1 MEVLIEISTAGLT
14 LISSGSFIT
23 VDDTPVKMDVIIDDE
38 RTVSVLLLFHHER
51 HPAGKTISHKV
62 SEDRTVDEWHI
73 YDSADNEPE
82 AYIAPV
88 PVVLYTDGCTPMA
101 LSLQL
106 HTQRLSSGP
115 VKVDYVWWDGERDAM
130 GPEYKV

>member
-23 VDDTPVKMDVIIDDE
+23 IDDTPVKMDVLIDDE
-38 RTVSVLLLFHHER
+38 RTVSVLLLFHHEP

-73 YDSADNEPE
+73 YDSAASEPE
-82 AYIAPV
+82 AYISPV

-130 GPEYKV
+130 ASEYKV